1 MKPRWIFF
9 SLALVVALAVMSGSQ
24 EHGRAQSP
32 ATTPSPSPSPAAS
45 DSEGN
50 DETGTRG
57 AFLTS
62 RPKATDK
69 QAATSTPVRRSR
81 RRPAAITKTTTASTP
96 NTATS
101 GTAAATPTPA
111 TPSTAGSTKK
121 TAPAQKMG
129 IGVTLFMRDQNGL
142 AVRVDPTH
150 EFHKGDGVRV
160 LLETNADGF
169 IYIFNTTDDGP
180 AVMIYPDPQLDDAG
194 NYLQSHVPF
203 EIPSSAVEDGAITWF
218 RFDDHP
224 GIERLYFVFTREPLA
239 GVPIEDELLKYCG
252 ENKAQCAFHP
262 STELWARLQKELKTP
277 TVSAKAQTFGKV
289 QTSAEHAAATR
300 GIGLAQSDPEP
311 SVVMMSAA
319 SSTGLLVAPLD
330 LYHR

>member
-1 MKPRWIFF
+1 MKRNLIFF
-9 SLALVVALAVMSGSQ
+9 ILILVIALGAMSVSLPSS
-24 EHGRAQSP
+24 RAQSP
-32 ATTPSPSPSPAAS
+32 KPNASPSPSPAAP
-45 DSEGN
+45 DA
-50 DETGTRG
+50 DEQGEAGVRG

-62 RPKATDK
+62 RPKASEK
-69 QAATSTPVRRSR
+69 QGATATPAHRSR
-81 RRPAAITKTTTASTP
+81 RRPPTVTKPSTEGTATTGTTTPKTTGPTQST
-96 NTATS
+96 TS
-101 GTAAATPTPA
+101 TSSKRNPLVA
-111 TPSTAGSTKK
+111 
-121 TAPAQKMG
+121 KMG

-180 AVMIYPDPQLDDAG
+180 PVMIYPDPQLDDAG

-203 EIPSSAVEDGAITWF
+203 EIPSSAADEGGITWF

-239 GVPIEDELLKYCG
+239 GVPIEDDLLKYCG
-252 ENKAQCAFHP
+252 EDRTQCAWHP
-262 STELWARLQKELKTP
+262 TTDLWARLQKELKTP
-277 TVSAKAQTFGKV
+277 PIAAKADTFGKAQTRV
-289 QTSAEHAAATR
+289 EHTAATR
-300 GIGLAQSDPEP
+300 GIGLAHGDPEP

-330 LYHR
+330 LFHK